1 MIWSTVGLAGLVA
14 YHAYH
19 LPDLS
24 GLAGQERAGSTSLI
38 AADGTLFASFG
49 PLHGEAIAVEE
60 LRRDLTNALIA
71 TEDRRFRD
79 HWGVDPISIARAIYV
94 NLRDGRVRQ
103 GGSTLTQQLA
113 KNLFLAPDRS
123 FSRKFRELLLS
134 FWLESRFSKDEI
146 LTIYLN
152 RVYFGAGAYGIDAA
166 ARKYFGKSARALTLY
181 ESAAMVALLKAPS
194 HYNPV
199 GNPEKSHK
207 RVVQVLAN
215 MVDVGLLGPGHAK
228 RAAKASAKPSGAASL
243 SRGHRYFGD
252 WVIGQLAGYVGPSS
266 GDRKVVTT
274 LRPDLQALAEAAVAR
289 GLKRAAKQ
297 KAEQA
302 ALVVMDKQGA
312 VLAMVGGADYR
323 KSQFNRATQALRQP
337 GSVFKPLVYLAALV
351 NGYTEASSIEDKPWR
366 QKDSWPR
373 NFDGRYHGPVSLSTA
388 LTRSLNAASV
398 RLAETVGRDR
408 IEALTRRLGITTEL
422 ADDPS
427 LALGSSAVSLIEL
440 TAAYAAFANGGQA
453 VLAHGIDKVDIASRT
468 HYRRQ
473 GSGLPGKVP
482 AGAVAALN
490 RMLARV
496 VTEGTGKAARINRPM
511 AGKTGTSQANR
522 DAWFIG
528 YTADYVVGVWVGRDG
543 NKPMKKVTGGGL
555 PARIWADFMKKASK
569 GLPVRGIPGVVQP

>member
-1 MIWSTVGLAGLVA
+1 
-14 YHAYH
+14 
-19 LPDLS
+19 
-24 GLAGQERAGSTSLI
+24 
-38 AADGTLFASFG
+38 
-49 PLHGEAIAVEE
+49 
-60 LRRDLTNALIA
+60 
-71 TEDRRFRD
+71 
-79 HWGVDPISIARAIYV
+79 
-94 NLRDGRVRQ
+94 
-103 GGSTLTQQLA
+103 
-113 KNLFLAPDRS
+113 
-123 FSRKFRELLLS
+123 
-134 FWLESRFSKDEI
+134 
-146 LTIYLN
+146 
-152 RVYFGAGAYGIDAA
+152 
-166 ARKYFGKSARALTLY
+166 
-181 ESAAMVALLKAPS
+181 
-194 HYNPV
+194 
-199 GNPEKSHK
+199 
-207 RVVQVLAN
+207 
-215 MVDVGLLGPGHAK
+215 
-228 RAAKASAKPSGAASL
+228 
-243 SRGHRYFGD
+243 
-252 WVIGQLAGYVGPSS
+252 
-266 GDRKVVTT
+266 VVTT